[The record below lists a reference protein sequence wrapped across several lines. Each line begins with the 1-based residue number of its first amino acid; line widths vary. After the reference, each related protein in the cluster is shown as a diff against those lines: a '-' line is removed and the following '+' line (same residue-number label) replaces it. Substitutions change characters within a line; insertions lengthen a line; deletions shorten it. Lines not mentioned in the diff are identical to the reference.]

1 MLNFPPWNSVL
12 TFGTCRKNHG
22 RLQDFPVRVHSS
34 HCLCCWKFRGG
45 GHSGFSGGNRTKRGR
60 CAGRHESGA
69 MVSPSRRE
77 RKRQSAIQSRQFVL
91 QRRGGCAELRG
102 GGEMV
107 SSRRR
112 AGKRRGAIPSWRD
125 LWQRLGGSRDDA
137 EAKKWYSRAAKKG
150 HVGAQGAL
158 AVLYG
163 DSTPASPV
171 RVEGGKTAESNSWGV
186 FLLLIAVLYFAPTVV
201 AFRREH
207 NNAVPI
213 FLVNLLFGWV
223 YGIGWVIALLWAF
236 SDNTKE
242 RRHKV
247 VVNPDNPLNSLVVC
261 QMCGRQIS
269 PRATAC
275 PGCGHPK
282 EERDG

>member
-1 MLNFPPWNSVL
+1 MRWYRQAAEKGSAKAQFNL
-12 TFGTCRKNHG
+12 
-22 RLQDFPVRVHSS
+22 
-34 HCLCCWKFRGG
+34 
-45 GHSGFSGGNRTKRGR
+45 GNLYYK
-60 CAGRHESGA
+60 
-69 MVSPSRRE
+69 
-77 RKRQSAIQSRQFVL
+77 
-91 QRRGGCAELRG
+91 
-102 GGEMV
+102 GEGV
-107 SSRRR
+107 ARNYGEAAKWYRR
-112 AGKRRGAIPSWRD
+112 AAAQGNAEA
-125 LWQRLGGSRDDA
+125 QYHLGVIYGNGLGVPRDDA